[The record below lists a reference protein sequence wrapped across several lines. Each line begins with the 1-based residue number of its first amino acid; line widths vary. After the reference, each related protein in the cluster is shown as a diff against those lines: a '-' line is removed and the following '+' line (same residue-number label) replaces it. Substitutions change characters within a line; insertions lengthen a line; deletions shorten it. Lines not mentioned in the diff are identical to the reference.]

1 MLKEYDRVLG
11 RVIPVI
17 RPLLK
22 PHLDDLDK
30 KIQPGMLMLTWQ
42 SMNIDGYLHR
52 IHTGLAKFEEL
63 VNKINDLIENRV
75 ELNLK
80 HISKTL
86 LVDIQSDTAFTLDQF
101 VTMQEKVTK
110 RKTQMMDAKN
120 LEVERAVEDLIN
132 VVLSFPLE
140 DAGGAQIS
148 DDTIQK
154 LRDHY
159 SRLMYLA
166 ILNTTK
172 NSFHTLKKRLA
183 SRTMGGFMF
192 IDKPFFDVNVELS
205 LPIVTMNP
213 SLEEIQLAINRC
225 AINVLK
231 CSKRICQ
238 WGQDRELPIERL
250 QTFHALIAQ
259 DREIV

>member
-1 MLKEYDRVLG
+1 M
-11 RVIPVI
+11 
-17 RPLLK
+17 
-22 PHLDDLDK
+22 
-30 KIQPGMLMLTWQ
+30 
-42 SMNIDGYLHR
+42 
-52 IHTGLAKFEEL
+52 KFEEL

-75 ELNLK
+75 ESNLK
-80 HISKTL
+80 QISKTL
-86 LVDIQSDTAFTLDQF
+86 LVDIQSDSTFTLDQF

-132 VVLSFPLE
+132 VVLSFPME
-140 DAGGAQIS
+140 DSGGAQIS

-183 SRTMGGFMF
+183 SKTSGGFMYTR
-192 IDKPFFDVNVELS
+192 DPKPEAPEATLHEN
-205 LPIVTMNP
+205 
-213 SLEEIQLAINRC
+213 
-225 AINVLK
+225 
-231 CSKRICQ
+231 
-238 WGQDRELPIERL
+238 
-250 QTFHALIAQ
+250 LIT
-259 DREIV
+259 

>member
-1 MLKEYDRVLG
+1 M
-11 RVIPVI
+11 I

-42 SMNIDGYLHR
+42 SMNIDGYLQR
-52 IHTGLAKFEEL
+52 IHQGLMKFEEL

-75 ELNLK
+75 ESNLK
-80 HISKTL
+80 QISKTL
-86 LVDIQSDTAFTLDQF
+86 LVDIQSDSTFTLDQF

-132 VVLSFPLE
+132 VVLSFPME
-140 DAGGAQIS
+140 DSGGAQIS

-159 SRLMYLA
+159 SRLMYHPW
-166 ILNTTK
+166 TGHPET
-172 NSFHTLKKRLA
+172 
-183 SRTMGGFMF
+183 
-192 IDKPFFDVNVELS
+192 
-205 LPIVTMNP
+205 
-213 SLEEIQLAINRC
+213 
-225 AINVLK
+225 
-231 CSKRICQ
+231 
-238 WGQDRELPIERL
+238 
-250 QTFHALIAQ
+250 
-259 DREIV
+259 